1 MQDRAVVRAL
11 NQTEASQAIQ
21 AVFARI
27 PGCREES
34 ELSVMPMQV
43 LEYLWQEDPWEPM
56 TALLWAA
63 EGLSPAVQYRILMTQ
78 PMGEETEDGATEEW
92 DDPDPAGLD
101 GAENPTLTEYAQEK
115 ESPRQIMQNLAVV
128 MLDNYEAWISDGGM
142 PELRT

>member
-27 PGCREES
+27 PGYRELS
-34 ELSVMPMQV
+34 ELSVIPMQV
-43 LEYLWQEDPWEPM
+43 LAYLWAEDPQESM
-56 TALLWAA
+56 TALMEAV
-63 EGLSPAVQYRILMTQ
+63 EGLPPAAQYRILMTEPQ
-78 PMGEETEDGATEEW
+78 ESETW
-92 DDPDPAGLD
+92 NSPDPNGLD
-101 GAENPTLTEYAQEK
+101 GAENPTLTECATEK
-115 ESPRQIMQNLAVV
+115 ATPRQVMRDLAVV

>member
-27 PGCREES
+27 PGYREPS
-34 ELSVMPMQV
+34 ELSVIPMQV
-43 LEYLWQEDPWEPM
+43 LAYLWAEDPQESM
-56 TALLWAA
+56 TALMEAV
-63 EGLSPAVQYRILMTQ
+63 EGLPPAAQYRILMTEPQ
-78 PMGEETEDGATEEW
+78 ESEAW
-92 DDPDPAGLD
+92 DSPDPNRLD
-101 GAENPTLTEYAQEK
+101 GAENPTLTECAQEQ
-115 ESPRQIMQNLAVV
+115 EAPHQIMQNLAVV

>member
-27 PGCREES
+27 PGYREPS
-34 ELSVMPMQV
+34 ELSVIPMQV
-43 LEYLWQEDPWEPM
+43 LAYLWAEDPQESM
-56 TALLWAA
+56 TALMEAV
-63 EGLSPAVQYRILMTQ
+63 EGLPPAAQYRILMTEPQ
-78 PMGEETEDGATEEW
+78 ESETW
-92 DDPDPAGLD
+92 NSPDPNGLD
-101 GAENPTLTEYAQEK
+101 GAENPTLTEYAQEQ
-115 ESPRQIMQNLAVV
+115 EAPYQIMQNLAVV

>member
-27 PGCREES
+27 PGYREPS
-34 ELSVMPMQV
+34 ELSVIPMQV
-43 LEYLWQEDPWEPM
+43 LAYLWAEDPQESM
-56 TALLWAA
+56 TALMEAV
-63 EGLSPAVQYRILMTQ
+63 EGLPPAAQYRILMTEPQ
-78 PMGEETEDGATEEW
+78 ESETW
-92 DDPDPAGLD
+92 NSPDPNGLD
-101 GAENPTLTEYAQEK
+101 GAENPTLTECAQGQEA
-115 ESPRQIMQNLAVV
+115 PHQVMRDLAVV

>member
-27 PGCREES
+27 PGYREPS
-34 ELSVMPMQV
+34 ELSVIPMQV
-43 LEYLWQEDPWEPM
+43 LAYLWAEVPQESM
-56 TALLWAA
+56 TALMEAV
-63 EGLSPAVQYRILMTQ
+63 EGLPPAAQYRILMTEPQ
-78 PMGEETEDGATEEW
+78 EGETW
-92 DDPDPAGLD
+92 NSPDPSGLD
-101 GAENPTLTEYAQEK
+101 GAENPTLTEYAQEQK
-115 ESPRQIMQNLAVV
+115 APRQIMQNLAVA

>member
-27 PGCREES
+27 PGYREPS
-34 ELSVMPMQV
+34 ELSVIPMQV
-43 LEYLWQEDPWEPM
+43 LAYLWAEDPQESM
-56 TALLWAA
+56 TALMEAVENLPPAA
-63 EGLSPAVQYRILMTQ
+63 QYRILMIEPQ
-78 PMGEETEDGATEEW
+78 EGETW
-92 DDPDPAGLD
+92 DSPEPSGLD
-101 GAENPTLTEYAQEK
+101 GAENPMLTECAQEQ
-115 ESPRQIMQNLAVV
+115 EAPHQIMQNLAVV